1 MIGTLRR
8 FVLPVVFLAVGL
20 PAGVGAVMAMGHYE
34 PPDEGVFTPVLGAAS
49 SDERRERRAQGRWE
63 PVATID
69 GSGSAR
75 TPFVIADRAIQ
86 WKADWRCE
94 TGRFRMSVDGPAAR
108 RRVLADADCPARDA
122 VEGTD
127 TGMRTL
133 RVSGTGAWRAVISQ
147 QVDTALNEPPLAGM
161 TSDALVATGRFHG
174 IQKQGEG
181 SVSLYRL
188 DNGRLALRLE
198 DFYTTPSPR
207 LQIWLSSDGDPRST
221 LDARAASHVSGGS
234 LRSTLGSYN
243 QMLPEGTDP
252 KDFRSI
258 VIWCPTVLIAFSAAP
273 LTAP

>member
-1 MIGTLRR
+1 MMATLRR

-20 PAGVGAVMAMGHYE
+20 PTGVGAVMAMGHYE

-63 PVATID
+63 PVTTID

-86 WKADWRCE
+86 WKADWQCE
-94 TGRFRMSVDGPAAR
+94 AGRVRMTVNGSDR
-108 RRVLADADCPARDA
+108 RRVLADADCPAGD
-122 VEGTD
+122 VVDGTD
-127 TGMRTL
+127 TGMRSL
-133 RVSGTGAWRAVISQ
+133 AVSATGAWRVVVSQ

-161 TSDALVATGRFHG
+161 TSDSLLASGRFHG

-188 DNGRLALRLE
+188 ANGRLALRVE

-207 LQIWLSSDGDPRST
+207 LQIWLSSDPDPAST
-221 LDARAASHVSGGS
+221 LDARAASHVRGGS

-243 QMLPEGTDP
+243 QMLPKGTDP

-273 LTAP
+273 LTTP